1 MVGGHTHR
9 GRFTRGDGKAH
20 GENVEPGGGRV
31 KQEAEEVDEV
41 KDVEDNSFARSRTKR
56 EWCAEDAE
64 ARSNRIREIA
74 ETTCLVLAFM
84 ADRL

>member
-1 MVGGHTHR
+1 M
-9 GRFTRGDGKAH
+9 
-20 GENVEPGGGRV
+20 
-31 KQEAEEVDEV
+31 KQEAEEVEEV
-41 KDVEDNSFARSRTKR
+41 KDVEDNSLARSRTKR